1 MYDNGSEFKLYFQHL
16 LKEYGVEK
24 KPTTIKNPQANGIL
38 ERAHQTFGN
47 MLRTAEL
54 DMADSVE
61 PGDVEDFIDNAAWAI
76 RSTHHTV
83 LKSSPGAA
91 IFGRDMMFNIPHMAD
106 WTEIGK
112 YRQAQVKRNTD
123 RENAQRSDFDYY
135 VGGLVLVKKSGIL
148 RKAETKWTGPY
159 RITTVHTNGTIRIQR
174 GALSERLN
182 IRRVKPYYSEAD
194 SEAE

>member
-1 MYDNGSEFKLYFQHL
+1 MCLTMIDPATGWFEIVDLPLIEIPLDKKGKIKCRETFDKHSATIAKLVNKTWFCRYPRPTEVVYDNGSEFKLYFRHL
-16 LKEYGVEK
+16 LQEYGVEE

-83 LKSSPGAA
+83 LKS
-91 IFGRDMMFNIPHMAD
+91 
-106 WTEIGK
+106 
-112 YRQAQVKRNTD
+112 
-123 RENAQRSDFDYY
+123 
-135 VGGLVLVKKSGIL
+135 
-148 RKAETKWTGPY
+148 
-159 RITTVHTNGTIRIQR
+159 
-174 GALSERLN
+174 
-182 IRRVKPYYSEAD
+182 
-194 SEAE
+194 

>member
-1 MYDNGSEFKLYFQHL
+1 MYFRHL
-16 LKEYGVEK
+16 LQEYGVEE

-54 DMADSVE
+54 DMADSVV

-83 LKSSPGAA
+83 LKCSPGAA
-91 IFGRDMMFNIPHMAD
+91 IFGRDMMFNIPHIAD
-106 WTEIGK
+106 WTKIGK
-112 YRQAQVKRNTD
+112 YRQAQVKKNTD
-123 RENAQRSDFDYY
+123 RENAQRTDFDYA
-135 VGGLVLVKKSGIL
+135 VGGKVLVKKGGIL
-148 RKAETKWTGPY
+148 RKAETVWTGPY

-182 IRRVKPYYSEAD
+182 IRRVKPYYSDED
-194 SEAE
+194 E